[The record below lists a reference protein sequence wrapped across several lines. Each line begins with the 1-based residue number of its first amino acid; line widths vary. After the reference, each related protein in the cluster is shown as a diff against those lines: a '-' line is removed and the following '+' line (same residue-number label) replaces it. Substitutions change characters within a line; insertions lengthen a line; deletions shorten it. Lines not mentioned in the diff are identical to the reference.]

1 MVVLLN
7 KPMEALRLQEEIK
20 AAGHDWLSLITKT
33 CTQEGLS
40 MTKRLQPIRLDA
52 YKPLREVV
60 SETLRQ
66 AIQDGVLK
74 PGERLMEIPLAEELG
89 RKSYPHS

>member
-1 MVVLLN
+1 
-7 KPMEALRLQEEIK
+7 
-20 AAGHDWLSLITKT
+20 
-33 CTQEGLS
+33 

-66 AIQDGVLK
+66 AIQDGILK

-89 RKSYPHS
+89 VSRTPIREAIRNIVKRYYPSIRNSVCPRRASSWSCSRTYHCRRN

>member
-1 MVVLLN
+1 
-7 KPMEALRLQEEIK
+7 
-20 AAGHDWLSLITKT
+20 
-33 CTQEGLS
+33 

-66 AIQDGVLK
+66 AKI
-74 PGERLMEIPLAEELG
+74 G
-89 RKSYPHS
+89 RAHV